1 VGNLLFHTS
10 SYWAYLTMT
19 SLIGFI
25 TVIWLMVLVVA
36 AFLVTLAPSVHLLF
50 KGGERSNWA
59 IVSLIQGV
67 IAIGL
72 VLLFILGLSK
82 LKGFY
87 AIRKLHL

>member
-1 VGNLLFHTS
+1 
-10 SYWAYLTMT
+10 
-19 SLIGFI
+19 
-25 TVIWLMVLVVA
+25 MVLVVA

-59 IVSLIQGV
+59 VISLIQGV
-67 IAIGL
+67 VAIGL

>member
-1 VGNLLFHTS
+1 
-10 SYWAYLTMT
+10 
-19 SLIGFI
+19 
-25 TVIWLMVLVVA
+25 MVLVVA

-50 KGGERSNWA
+50 KGAERSNWA
-59 IVSLIQGV
+59 VISLIQGV
-67 IAIGL
+67 IAIAI

>member
-10 SYWAYLTMT
+10 AYWAYLTVT

-25 TVIWLMVLVVA
+25 TVIWLMLLVVA

-50 KGGERSNWA
+50 KGERSNWA
-59 IVSLIQGV
+59 IISLLQGA

-87 AIRKLHL
+87 AMRKLHL

>member
-1 VGNLLFHTS
+1 
-10 SYWAYLTMT
+10 MT
-19 SLIGFI
+19 IASLIGFI

-36 AFLVTLAPSVHLLF
+36 AFLVALAPSVHHLF

-59 IVSLIQGV
+59 VISLVQGA

-82 LKGFY
+82 FKAFY
-87 AIRKLHL
+87 ATRKLRL

>member
-1 VGNLLFHTS
+1 MTI
-10 SYWAYLTMT
+10 T

-25 TVIWLMVLVVA
+25 TVIWLMVLIVA

-59 IVSLIQGV
+59 VISLIQGV
-67 IAIGL
+67 IAIGV

-87 AIRKLHL
+87 AMRKLHL

>member
-1 VGNLLFHTS
+1 
-10 SYWAYLTMT
+10 M

-25 TVIWLMVLVVA
+25 TIIWLMILAVA

-50 KGGERSNWA
+50 KAGERSDWP
-59 IVSLIQGV
+59 IISLIQGV
-67 IAIGL
+67 IAVGL

-87 AIRKLHL
+87 AVRKLHL

>member
-1 VGNLLFHTS
+1 
-10 SYWAYLTMT
+10 MT
-19 SLIGFI
+19 SLMGFI
-25 TVIWLMVLVVA
+25 TVIWLMVLIVA
-36 AFLVTLAPSVHLLF
+36 AFLVTLAPSIHLLF

-59 IVSLIQGV
+59 IISVIQGV

-87 AIRKLHL
+87 AVRKLHL